1 MPQIFICPAYVAF
14 DFSVIISKKCYN
26 IGAKLA
32 QKGGHDMGQT
42 IYDYIAL
49 GAAIAT
55 VIVLVALLIVATAG
69 ARAKMTPEE
78 RAELDDA
85 IRRNP
90 GDW

>member
-1 MPQIFICPAYVAF
+1 M
-14 DFSVIISKKCYN
+14 N
-26 IGAKLA
+26 
-32 QKGGHDMGQT
+32 QT
-42 IYDYIAL
+42 IHDYIAL
-49 GAAIAT
+49 GAVVVA
-55 VIVLVALLIVATAG
+55 VILLLVFLNVATAR

>member
-1 MPQIFICPAYVAF
+1 
-14 DFSVIISKKCYN
+14 
-26 IGAKLA
+26 
-32 QKGGHDMGQT
+32 MGQT

-49 GAAIAT
+49 GA
-55 VIVLVALLIVATAG
+55 VIGIIILLIVLLNVANAR